1 MGPVS
6 MRTRQRDKEAQL
18 RRVLEHLATGAAQPP
33 KLGRG
38 DDRGFA
44 NLRRP
49 PIEIP
54 RATKNALRRRGWAV
68 DGPEGRLVI
77 TEAGRDELEAG
88 G

>member
-1 MGPVS
+1 MGSVS
-6 MRTRQRDKEAQL
+6 MRTRQANNEERL
-18 RRVLEHLATGAAQPP
+18 RRVLEHLVTGAAQPP

-77 TEAGRDELEAG
+77 TEAGRDELEARG
-88 G
+88 